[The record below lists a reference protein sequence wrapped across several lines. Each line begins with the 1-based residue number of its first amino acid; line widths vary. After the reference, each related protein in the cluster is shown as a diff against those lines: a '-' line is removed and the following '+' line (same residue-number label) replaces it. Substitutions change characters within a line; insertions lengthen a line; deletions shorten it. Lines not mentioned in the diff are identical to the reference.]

1 MATLTPEGAEILCQK
16 PVALPLGLHRSR
28 ETPLHKRIRDMILK
42 AKHEEQ
48 EGYESFEDADDFVVE
63 DDPSSFDTSTPYE
76 EHFDHLSG
84 ETYFPEARKQA
95 QVERQLKAFQD
106 FVQQQQTKDAQPV
119 QGSPAPAQAEP
130 PKAAPEV

>member
-28 ETPLHKRIRDMILK
+28 ETPLHKRIRDMIMQ
-42 AKHEEQ
+42 AKQEEH
-48 EGYESFEDADDFVVE
+48 EGYESFEDADDFTVE

-84 ETYFPEARKQA
+84 ETYFPEQKRQA
-95 QVERQLKAFQD
+95 EVNSQLKAFQD
-106 FVQQQQTKDAQPV
+106 FVQQQQTKDAQAS
-119 QGSPAPAQAEP
+119 QGTPAEPPAEP